1 MSNFQKCD
9 NKIFKKSSSF
19 QKNIKHF
26 SKWGYGVQKW
36 VINQNFYI
44 LLLKFWNFGHF
55 WTLQPPRLIFLTF
68 VFETTCFSEDFGIKI
83 LKIGLKLSSQWF
95 LIFFVFY
102 EENGDF
108 SYFSTKMAYISEII
122 IVRKFNFF
130 YFLDLFTC

>member
-1 MSNFQKCD
+1 MSDKSKFLYSFT
-9 NKIFKKSSSF
+9 KI
-19 QKNIKHF
+19 
-26 SKWGYGVQKW
+26 
-36 VINQNFYI
+36 
-44 LLLKFWNFGHF
+44 LKFRSFLD
-55 WTLQPPRLIFLTF
+55 TSTPRLIFLTF

-130 YFLDLFTC
+130 YFLDLFKC

>member
-1 MSNFQKCD
+1 MTIKSLKNQVV
-9 NKIFKKSSSF
+9 FK
-19 QKNIKHF
+19 KNIKHF

-108 SYFSTKMAYISEII
+108 SYFPKKIKENWTS
-122 IVRKFNFF
+122 
-130 YFLDLFTC
+130 